1 MKRYTREDMSYDDKM
16 ALIRRF
22 GTVIEVVGNVVRVGI
37 PSKAINDEPM
47 LLEIYTGQGSELKEA
62 E

>member
-1 MKRYTREDMSYDDKM
+1 MKRYTREDMSYEEKL

-22 GTVIEVVGNVVRVGI
+22 GTVIEVVGNVVRVGL
-37 PSKAINDEPM
+37 PAKAINDEPM
-47 LLEIYTGQGSELKEA
+47 LLEIYTGDWKELKEA